1 MIIFQDWT
9 KKSWKNLFTQRPGP
23 IDRRHCCASLGPGW
37 SRGTSSCRDWRVPD
51 IKEQNLICVFYF
63 THFIV
68 HCICVLFL
76 CQAGHTTKTRF
87 VQFWHLADSPHV
99 VSFLHCVV
107 HLLPGEPKLPQHPL
121 KAVALGRWHQLLWSN
136 ETVGKTR
143 DDLVVR
149 DLELLQVSKQ
159 HLALLP
165 EAAMGNEDNGTI
177 HLKIY
182 KIGQFGQNLNMFT
195 SPNQSMKVTSASSRS
210 RQGKGSFRRAL

>member
-1 MIIFQDWT
+1 MKSRNFILQRLASTWYKRT
-9 KKSWKNLFTQRPGP
+9 KFNFCVLFYTF
-23 IDRRHCCASLGPGW
+23 H
-37 SRGTSSCRDWRVPD
+37 GTLYLCLHILWYT
-51 IKEQNLICVFYF
+51 VFVF
-63 THFIV
+63 THFMV